1 MTICAELLPQTPVD
15 EGQLVL
21 VIDDDPGVR
30 RTLTSL
36 LRENGIAVISAAD
49 GQDGLDT
56 VRDTLPDL
64 VLCDVV
70 MPRVDGFEVCRQL
83 RADPETRLT
92 PLVLITGLGA
102 QDDRIQGIEAGA
114 DDFISKPFDEVEL
127 LARVRSLLRVK
138 SYTDELE
145 RAEAVLFTMARA
157 LEERDSPTQGH
168 C

>member
-56 VRDTLPDL
+56 VRSVRRTRRSHEIIVPWSAAEDQEVKNCRVDEVFGEHGIARTLPDQGGY
-64 VLCDVV
+64 
-70 MPRVDGFEVCRQL
+70 PASPGYVDRG
-83 RADPETRLT
+83 
-92 PLVLITGLGA
+92 GL
-102 QDDRIQGIEAGA
+102 E
-114 DDFISKPFDEVEL
+114 S
-127 LARVRSLLRVK
+127 
-138 SYTDELE
+138 
-145 RAEAVLFTMARA
+145 
-157 LEERDSPTQGH
+157 
-168 C
+168 